1 MWIGCWKISKEKAD
15 ERKENDKFGLTTT
28 ASLNIFLDRL
38 SRREYF
44 FRRENLILYK
54 TLLTSLTFV
63 FAPSGLYRYT
73 N

>member
-1 MWIGCWKISKEKAD
+1 MDWLLENPNKEKAD

-54 TLLTSLTFV
+54 TLVASLTFV
-63 FAPSGLYRYT
+63 VLPTDLYRYT